1 MSLAQPMQTGQVPF
15 PCHFLLSS
23 ASKRSNL
30 LLTKE
35 ILLSLKKSVGGAGE
49 GDKTAMGKGVC
60 CQDFQHE
67 FNPWPYMVKR
77 ALTPFSRLS
86 DSRGSQNT

>member
-1 MSLAQPMQTGQVPF
+1 MSE
-15 PCHFLLSS
+15 PCSANADWPGAIPSHSLLSS

-35 ILLSLKKSVGGAGE
+35 ILLSLKKSGGGARE

-67 FNPWPYMVKR
+67 FNPWPHMVKEGTHSFQPAVR
-77 ALTPFSRLS
+77 
-86 DSRGSQNT
+86 